1 MSRSEIGML
10 WNAKLL
16 KKETIIPAPAPL
28 EPAYYVKLLL
38 LAAGREL
45 AAAGFMRI
53 VKINTIINIMI
64 VSFLEG
70 M

>member
-1 MSRSEIGML
+1 ML

-53 VKINTIINIMI
+53 VKINTII
-64 VSFLEG
+64 
-70 M
+70 